1 MQRLN
6 VRGGVKFANFYTY
19 ILQKMSHCSFIVIRN
34 SHAQNQ
40 KSVSHLHLT
49 KRSEKSGQGNSTIV
63 WLGKQDICKSL
74 SLPSITMFHRLFIV
88 IRNPHAQN
96 KTNGKSFP
104 LGHLRCNHKK
114 MQQLRRAEHL
124 QIFKL
129 TFCQDFP
136 SFVHSNPKFTCPK
149 QKNRE
154 TSSLGAFVDAY

>member
-1 MQRLN
+1 MWEEASSLQIFILTSYKRCPN
-6 VRGGVKFANFYTY
+6 VRSLSSEIHMPKT
-19 ILQKMSHCSFIVIRN
+19 K
-34 SHAQNQ
+34 

-63 WLGKQDICKSL
+63 WLGRQDICKSL

-96 KTNGKSFP
+96 KKNGESFP
-104 LGHLRCNHKK
+104 LGHLRCTHKK